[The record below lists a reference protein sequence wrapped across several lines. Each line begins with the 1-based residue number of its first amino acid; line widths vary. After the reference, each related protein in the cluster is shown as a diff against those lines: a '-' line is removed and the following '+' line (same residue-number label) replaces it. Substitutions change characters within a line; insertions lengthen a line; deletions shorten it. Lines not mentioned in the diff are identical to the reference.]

1 MAITKFTD
9 DKTNNKYDDVI
20 PSNTDDMD
28 IEKLFLK
35 KLADKRDEGLDKT
48 NEHINKIITVG
59 SNTTLSF
66 GDLTSTT
73 VKGVTTYT
81 LALTATRDFGGKVG
95 SQTKSITLTLT

>member
-35 KLADKRDEGLDKT
+35 
-48 NEHINKIITVG
+48 IM
-59 SNTTLSF
+59 
-66 GDLTSTT
+66 
-73 VKGVTTYT
+73 
-81 LALTATRDFGGKVG
+81 
-95 SQTKSITLTLT
+95 